1 MDVVNPISSMSRSN
15 FNLGLIPPPT
25 AVTKVVENGYTVSVS
40 HSMNNPGLCQPLTTS
55 TIITPVFEM
64 RLNPRQ
70 QWSWWNDPRSSRI
83 QVTLDDSVVIN
94 LDRDKFISHFM
105 VLE

>member
-25 AVTKVVENGYTVSVS
+25 TVTKVVENGYTVSVS
-40 HSMNNPGLCQPLTTS
+40 HSMSNPGLCQPLTTS

-83 QVTLDDSVVIN
+83 QVTLDDNVVIN
-94 LDRDKFISHFM
+94 LDRDKFLSSFM
-105 VLE
+105 VIE